1 MLLEK
6 LTVYI
11 ESLIFASEQAV
22 TIADIRNTLKEAFAA
37 SISAKQ
43 IEASLQ
49 ELMDKYDDDQYSME
63 VVAINEGYQFMSKG
77 AYHHLIG
84 TLLKLQSNKKLS
96 RAALETLS
104 IIAYKQPVS
113 KTDMENIRGVN
124 CDYTVQKLLEKELV
138 EIKGRAEGPGRP
150 LLYGTSDKFMNYFG
164 LKSIKELPKL
174 KDLESEEVEESIG
187 VPPPIE
193 SYSTVINITEEE

>member
-1 MLLEK
+1 MEK
-6 LTVYI
+6 LTLYI

-22 TIADIRNTLKEAFAA
+22 TIADIRNTLKDAFAA
-37 SISAKQ
+37 TISISRIK
-43 IEASLQ
+43 ESLQ
-49 ELMDKYDDDQYSME
+49 ELIEKYNSEFYSME

-77 AYHHLIG
+77 AYHKVIAS
-84 TLLKLQSNKKLS
+84 LLKLQSNKKLS

-150 LLYGTSDKFMNYFG
+150 LLYGTSEKFMNYFG

-174 KDLESEEVEESIG
+174 KDIESESVEETIG
-187 VPPPIE
+187 EPAPIE
-193 SYSTVINITEEE
+193 SYSTVINIVDEEE

>member
-1 MLLEK
+1 MEK
-6 LTVYI
+6 LSLYI

-22 TIADIRNTLKEAFAA
+22 TVADIRTTLKDAFAA
-37 SISAKQ
+37 SLPAKE
-43 IEASLQ
+43 IEEALH
-49 ELMDKYDDDQYSME
+49 ELKEKYDDPQYSME
-63 VVAINEGYQFMSKG
+63 VVVINEGYQFMSKG
-77 AYHHLIG
+77 AYHKVIG
-84 TLLKLQSNKKLS
+84 VLLKLQSSKKLS

-113 KTDMENIRGVN
+113 KTDMESIRGVN

-138 EIKGRAEGPGRP
+138 EIKGRADGPGRP

-174 KDLESEEVEESIG
+174 KDIESENTEESIG
-187 VPPPIE
+187 EPPPIE
-193 SYSTVINITEEE
+193 TYQTVINIVDEEE